1 MTPGLWHRMD
11 LLARQLTPTMLT
23 LALVIINVVPLH
35 IPGFSSI
42 APLLPLMAVY
52 HWAIFRPRLLPAYV
66 VFLIG
71 ILQDVLTGTPIGVN
85 ALVFLAVYGAVL
97 SQKRF
102 FIGKSF
108 FILWLGFSVIAAGAA
123 VLSWAAISLLHVT
136 LVEPK
141 TAMFQYLLTLSVFPA
156 VAWVFLRWQRAL
168 PRHD

>member
-1 MTPGLWHRMD
+1 MD
-11 LLARQLTPTMLT
+11 LLVRQLTPTMLT

-35 IPGFSSI
+35 IPGFSNI

-52 HWAIFRPRLLPAYV
+52 HWAIFRPRLLPAWV

-108 FILWLGFSVIAAGAA
+108 FILWLGFSLIAAGAA
-123 VLSWAAISLLHVT
+123 ILSWVAVSALHVA
-136 LVEPK
+136 LVEPT
-141 TAMFQYLLTLSVFPA
+141 TAMYQYLLTLGVFPA